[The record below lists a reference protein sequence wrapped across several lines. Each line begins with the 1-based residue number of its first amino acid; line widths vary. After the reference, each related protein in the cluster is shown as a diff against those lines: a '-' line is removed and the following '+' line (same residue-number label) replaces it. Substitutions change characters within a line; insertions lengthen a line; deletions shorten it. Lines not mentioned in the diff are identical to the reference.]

1 MRSMDLQDILKNILN
16 AADSSCFSPPMAQ
29 LWRNLAIS
37 STKEDPIDRW
47 EACNIDFLDFEENYF
62 TTFIRHNAVFFF
74 DPDSCCEAIR
84 CAIAARKLQV
94 HMQANLARQQS
105 HDIPIA

>member
-1 MRSMDLQDILKNILN
+1 MDIQDILKNILN
-16 AADSSCFSPPMAQ
+16 AADSSCFSPPLAQ

-47 EACNIDFLDFEENYF
+47 EACSNDLLDFEENYF
-62 TTFIRHNAVFFF
+62 TSFIRHNAVFFF

-94 HMQANLARQQS
+94 HMQAKRERQQRHERLS
-105 HDIPIA
+105 GGR